1 MFEREEKPKLGDTV
15 IIIGG
20 GNVAVD
26 AALTSLKLGAQDV
39 KMVCLE
45 DKNDMP
51 AFQME
56 LDEALEEGV
65 VLQCSRGPIE
75 FVYQDGKIK
84 VDLEECVCVFDDSG
98 SFCPTMNSDNCDSL
112 TADSVIVAIGH
123 SGAECGM
130 PPELFE
136 GSRVDVD
143 PITSQSH
150 IKSAVFVCG
159 DARSGPSSVVDA
171 MAEGQEAAISI
182 DRYLLGEGLR
192 WGRDFWNGP
201 NLREYEI
208 DPSCGKEFP
217 RAQLTKL
224 PIEKRTINAEIE
236 KCLESETA
244 LKEAERCI
252 SCGRAAEFNKTCW
265 SCLPC
270 EIECPVDALEVR
282 IPYLIR

>member
-1 MFEREEKPKLGDTV
+1 
-15 IIIGG
+15 
-20 GNVAVD
+20 
-26 AALTSLKLGAQDV
+26 
-39 KMVCLE
+39 MVT
-45 DKNDMP
+45 P
-51 AFQME
+51 
-56 LDEALEEGV
+56 
-65 VLQCSRGPIE
+65 
-75 FVYQDGKIK
+75 
-84 VDLEECVCVFDDSG
+84 
-98 SFCPTMNSDNCDSL
+98 
-112 TADSVIVAIGH
+112 
-123 SGAECGM
+123 
-130 PPELFE
+130 
-136 GSRVDVD
+136 
-143 PITSQSH
+143 
-150 IKSAVFVCG
+150 
-159 DARSGPSSVVDA
+159 RSGPSSVVDA